1 MAGLTGGFLDFSGGL
16 GVGPPA
22 PPPPPDPVNTP
33 TGPPEIIGGPVTS
46 SVAGA
51 VFAFWLTRGDLQSQ
65 ISGGLWTG
73 EAPATVVA
81 MPYAVLTQ
89 VSDVLESRT
98 TGPKFFRAMYQ
109 ISVMAD
115 NLTDADSLCRSVS
128 AVYDEATLALD
139 GFMSC
144 LAGDVRWMLGK
155 GLGLI
160 GDDCWTCYV
169 ELEIMYTR

>member
-1 MAGLTGGFLDFSGGL
+1 MTGGFLDFTGGL

-22 PPPPPDPVNTP
+22 PPPPPDPVNVP
-33 TGPPEIIGGPVTS
+33 PSGPPVVIGGPVTV

-51 VFAFWLTRGDLQSQ
+51 IFAYWIARGDLYSQ

-73 EAPATVVA
+73 EAPASVVA

-98 TGPKFFRAMYQ
+98 TGPKVFRSMYQ

-115 NLTDADSLCRSVS
+115 NLTAADSLCRSVS
-128 AVYDEATLALD
+128 AAYDGATLPLD

-144 LAGDVRWMLGK
+144 LAGDVRWMIGTK
-155 GLGLI
+155 SLGLL
-160 GDDCWTCYV
+160 GDDCWTSYV